1 MGVGK
6 VENYIKI
13 KIIQQL
19 PQNVSINLFKVG
31 TYIFLYSFLF
41 FTNGKVAN

>member
-31 TYIFLYSFLF
+31 TYIFLYSF
-41 FTNGKVAN
+41 